1 MGVIVDTSVLIAT
14 ERGAF
19 DMAGYIASVE
29 SGDLAVS
36 AITAS
41 ELLSGVERTRDAA
54 RRTRRAEEVD
64 DALDA
69 FQVVP
74 FGLTEARRHAQ
85 VWAQLKSGGKMIG
98 AHDLIIAAT
107 ALAHGASIATLNPK
121 DFKRVPGLVL
131 EPVTKFVRK

>member
-1 MGVIVDTSVLIAT
+1 VGVIVDTSVLIAA
-14 ERGAF
+14 ERGSF

-29 SGDLAVS
+29 SGDLAIS

-41 ELLSGVERTRDAA
+41 ELLSGVERTHDAA
-54 RRTRRAEEVD
+54 RRIRRAEEVD

-74 FGLTEARRHAQ
+74 FGLAEARRHAQ
-85 VWAQLKSGGKMIG
+85 VWAALKGAGKMIG

-107 ALAHGASIATLNPK
+107 ALTHGASVATLNPK
-121 DFKRVPGLVL
+121 DFKRVPGLKI
-131 EPVTKFVRK
+131 EPVAKFMKK